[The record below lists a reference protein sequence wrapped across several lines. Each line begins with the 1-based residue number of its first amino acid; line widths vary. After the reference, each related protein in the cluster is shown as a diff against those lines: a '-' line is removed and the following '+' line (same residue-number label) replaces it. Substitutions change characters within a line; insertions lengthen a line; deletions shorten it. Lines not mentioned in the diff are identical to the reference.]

1 MGRKRNSLPD
11 FIDGKRYFLR
21 HGRYRDG
28 SEIVYKRLSDGET
41 SLGSVRWFEKEKS
54 GKISITVIDNILHN
68 YQTCYIEDIIEKVDQ
83 KTRKKLVSKMNKP

>member
-1 MGRKRNSLPD
+1 
-11 FIDGKRYFLR
+11 
-21 HGRYRDG
+21 
-28 SEIVYKRLSDGET
+28 
-41 SLGSVRWFEKEKS
+41 VRWFEKEKS